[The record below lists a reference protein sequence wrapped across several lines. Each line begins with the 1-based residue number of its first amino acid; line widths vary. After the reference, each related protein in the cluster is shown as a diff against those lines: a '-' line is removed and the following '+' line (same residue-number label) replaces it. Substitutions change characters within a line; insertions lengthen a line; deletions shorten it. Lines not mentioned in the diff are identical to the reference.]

1 MRPEAA
7 YVVSAAD
14 GMYVDAT
21 QAALEL
27 LRTDIQGLK
36 ARRVGDFSPPGGR
49 ETMND
54 LLAWTRRNPGL
65 WRTGITEILRTDG
78 WVVAVR
84 FAAIRRPKG
93 QLVMRLEAD
102 GAANGVV
109 EPAVSDVLEAWRQK
123 ARELAE
129 LTPGTDEFVLAE
141 AEVEWLN
148 AEYQRLF
155 AAKSEEHLHSS

>member
-14 GMYVDAT
+14 GVYVDAT
-21 QAALEL
+21 HAALEL
-27 LRTDIQGLK
+27 LGTDIDGLK
-36 ARRVGDFSPPGGR
+36 TRRVGDFSPPGGR
-49 ETMND
+49 EMMD
-54 LLAWTRRNPGL
+54 ELLEWTRWNPGL
-65 WRTGITEILRTDG
+65 WRTGVTEILRTDG
-78 WVVAVR
+78 WVIRVGY
-84 FAAIRRPKG
+84 AAIRRPRG
-93 QLVMRLEAD
+93 QLVMRLEPD
-102 GAANGVV
+102 GGGNGVV
-109 EPAVSDVLEAWRQK
+109 EPAVSDVLDVWRRK

-155 AAKSEEHLHSS
+155 AAKTEEHLHTS